1 MTPGKAKTKKKYEFI
16 LFSTGKKKI
25 RCLLVRPSSLSASVV
40 SARLFLCADDFEVC
54 LPCLL
59 TLANRSYES

>member
-16 LFSTGKKKI
+16 LFSTEKKKI

-40 SARLFLCADDFEVC
+40 SARLFL
-54 LPCLL
+54 PCLL